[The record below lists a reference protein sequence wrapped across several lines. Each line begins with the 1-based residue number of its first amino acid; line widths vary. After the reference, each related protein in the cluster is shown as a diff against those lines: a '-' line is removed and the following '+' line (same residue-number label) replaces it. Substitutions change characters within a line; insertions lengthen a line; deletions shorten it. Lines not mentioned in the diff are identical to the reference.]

1 MLKVYVT
8 LFVIGIIGSIGF
20 AGYKTWNNM
29 QAKIEVLKENN
40 AKLNVAVET
49 QTATISTMES
59 DIIRVNKQLDKV
71 NKELRRTRTRN
82 KILLKKIQK
91 HDIGMLGEAKP
102 DLVERVV
109 NNASE
114 KALRCFEIIS
124 GAELRMEEKNAKNGK
139 AFNSECPWL
148 YDDLNIADGLLGSQ

>member
-8 LFVIGIIGSIGF
+8 LFIIGIIGSIGF

-40 AKLNVAVET
+40 AKLGIAVET

-59 DIIRVNKQLDKV
+59 NIKQVNEELDIV

-82 KILLKKIQK
+82 KVLLKKIQA
-91 HDIGMLGEAKP
+91 HDLGMLGEAKP
-102 DLVERVV
+102 ELVERVV

-124 GAELRMEEKNAKNGK
+124 GADLSMKERNAKNEN

-148 YDDLNIADGLLGSQ
+148 WPGLPETTRQ